1 VPPVPPEIIEASYRG
16 VNEQGCGSGSVFG
29 IRIQEAKMTRIRI
42 GLQHKTLDPDTE
54 KMNTDTTLRNSYN
67 KVRLLHLCHACGVG
81 SRISHPGSKNSNKR
95 ER

>member
-1 VPPVPPEIIEASYRG
+1 MPPVPPEIIEASYRG

-54 KMNTDTTLRNSYN
+54 KMNTDPQPCVIPTIKFAYGIYAM
-67 KVRLLHLCHACGVG
+67 HAV
-81 SRISHPGSKNSNKR
+81 
-95 ER
+95 